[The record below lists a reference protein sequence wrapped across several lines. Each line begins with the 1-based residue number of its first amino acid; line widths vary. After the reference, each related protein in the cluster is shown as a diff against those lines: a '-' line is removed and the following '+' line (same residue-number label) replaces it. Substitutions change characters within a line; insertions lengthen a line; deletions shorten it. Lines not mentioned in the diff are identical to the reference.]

1 MFQSW
6 LVPQITIEL
15 DKLSTQTTSPE
26 QRLFGFFVF
35 MQSTESVHICL
46 PKELLNPL
54 FTAR

>member
-1 MFQSW
+1 MVG
-6 LVPQITIEL
+6 LVPPITIEL